1 MARNARV
8 SIKVT
13 VDMKNEMEAIANSYG
28 LSVSSLGAYIVG
40 QWVSEKRE
48 EKRMPG
54 APAGDYGQGVPE

>member
-1 MARNARV
+1 MARNARI

-13 VDMKNEMEAIANSYG
+13 VDMKKEMEAIASSYG

-48 EKRMPG
+48 KKRLSG

>member
-13 VDMKNEMEAIANSYG
+13 VDMKREMEAIANSYG
-28 LSVSSLGAYIVG
+28 LSVSSLGAFIVG
-40 QWVSEKRE
+40 QWVSDKRE
-48 EKRMPG
+48 EKRLSG

>member
-1 MARNARV
+1 MARNSRI

-13 VDMKNEMEAIANSYG
+13 EDMKREIETIANGYG

-40 QWVSEKRE
+40 QWVSENRK
-48 EKRMPG
+48 EKRVSG

>member
-1 MARNARV
+1 
-8 SIKVT
+8 
-13 VDMKNEMEAIANSYG
+13 MKKEMEAIASSYG

-48 EKRMPG
+48 KKRLSG